1 MEKSKI
7 SVEVVDDLVYFQWLN
22 AEGFLKRGEV
32 YGVHD
37 PERKDKLRSW
47 EAGLPEEGLKLTT
60 VKYIKIKYQIKKE

>member
-7 SVEVVDDLVYFQWLN
+7 SVGVVDDVVYLQWEN

-47 EAGLPEEGLKLTT
+47 VGRICRKGLG
-60 VKYIKIKYQIKKE
+60 VR

>member
-7 SVEVVDDLVYFQWLN
+7 SVGVVDDLVYLQWEN

-37 PERKDKLRSW
+37 LERKDKLGSW
-47 EAGLPEEGLKLTT
+47 EAGLPEEGLN
-60 VKYIKIKYQIKKE
+60 